1 MKTRWYLYLPNILV
15 NYRSLVM
22 LQSTLGTE
30 FYLNPLGLVALGI
43 TSPSIYVVHIA
54 KTIFLSSPVSK

>member
-1 MKTRWYLYLPNILV
+1 MKTRWYPYLPKILV

-43 TSPSIYVVHIA
+43 TSSVYVVHIT